1 MRHRERQIGSARHAC
16 TVHDVLMTH
25 PARADDLMDLLAPLW
40 QLVIGAVVLVAVIAM
55 TLRLAGRGQSRMRNA
70 LLVIV
75 VAILGVALIGILQT
89 AAQPRTH

>member
-1 MRHRERQIGSARHAC
+1 LYG
-16 TVHDVLMTH
+16 VLMTH

-40 QLVIGAVVLVAVIAM
+40 QLIIGAVVLVAVIVM

-70 LLVIV
+70 LMVIGV
-75 VAILGVALIGILQT
+75 VILGVALIGILQS